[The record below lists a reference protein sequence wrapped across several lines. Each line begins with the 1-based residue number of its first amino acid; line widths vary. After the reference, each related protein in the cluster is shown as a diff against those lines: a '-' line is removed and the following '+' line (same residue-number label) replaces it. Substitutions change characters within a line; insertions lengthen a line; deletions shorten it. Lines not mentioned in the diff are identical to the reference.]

1 MRPPVYR
8 CIDCI
13 TIYANPDIYI
23 YILYYFIYS
32 SCPSEP
38 ICTCHVLPFV
48 TPSYHQPG
56 ERGPPPKLFKTAA
69 EEQAWRIQKLLE
81 DPVRHGIVLYAN
93 MLTRLCPLALH
104 ISPSPAP
111 TAHRPPT
118 CACACCFIIRLP
130 SRIASS
136 PHPNPQIKYDL
147 LYCLSLI
154 LFFLRFFFFFLSSY
168 ILGEASF
175 YTDCGTT
182 EASSTSG
189 SSRL

>member
-13 TIYANPDIYI
+13 TIYAILINIYAI
-23 YILYYFIYS
+23 FYFIYS

-38 ICTCHVLPFV
+38 ICTCHVLPFG

-118 CACACCFIIRLP
+118 CVCACCFIIRLP

-147 LYCLSLI
+147 WYCLSLI
-154 LFFLRFFFFFLSSY
+154 LFFFVFLFFSFLH

>member
-13 TIYANPDIYI
+13 TIYAILINI

-147 LYCLSLI
+147 WYCLSLI
-154 LFFLRFFFFFLSSY
+154 LFFFVFLFFSFLRIF
-168 ILGEASF
+168 
-175 YTDCGTT
+175 
-182 EASSTSG
+182 
-189 SSRL
+189 